1 MTDKETSAARC
12 AVLVGSY
19 TSGKTTLMEAMLHTA
34 GAIHRKGTIPQGN
47 TVGDPSPEARQRQR
61 RAHV

>member
-34 GAIHRKGTIPQGN
+34 GAITARAR
-47 TVGDPSPEARQRQR
+47 SPRATRSATLRRR
-61 RAHV
+61 RASAR